1 MYVFSAK
8 SYRREKSEVNVE
20 KLKVLLATQ
29 SLDKKRQLFS
39 LKKDSRRGLNLS
51 SKGNLNNLSASPLIL
66 PIGFK
71 ISFFQ

>member
-39 LKKDSRRGLNLS
+39 LKKDTRRGLNLS
-51 SKGNLNNLSASPLIL
+51 SKG
-66 PIGFK
+66 
-71 ISFFQ
+71 